1 MLACIRCGLCLT
13 SCPTYV
19 LTLHES
25 EGPRGRVGM
34 ARAVAEGHLQ
44 VTPDLLEHELNCLV
58 CDACSAVCPAGVHMD
73 PLQVVLR
80 SAIEPEIH
88 RSWGERLLRRL
99 VFGWLFM
106 DMARFR
112 VLARL
117 LWLYQ
122 RSGVRWLARRLR
134 VLDLP
139 GLAEA
144 ERLLPEVPRRFF
156 TPRGESY
163 PSSVRR
169 RSATAAVPAGDGAG
183 PAGDSAGLVP
193 EGDAGLQVSI
203 FAGCVMSTALA
214 DIDRAT
220 LRVLRRAGFTV
231 RNPAEQGCC
240 GALHAHGGDLRG
252 ALALAR
258 SCISAFEGSGG
269 PIVVNS
275 AGCGAMLKDYA
286 HHFRS
291 EPSWAERARA
301 FSARVR
307 DLSEVLSPGALPVV
321 HGVDGRV
328 VYQDACHLL
337 HAQRISRQPRELLS
351 CVPGVELV
359 EIDEAALCCGS
370 AGIYNLTN
378 PVQSRQLQQR
388 KLDHI
393 LAAEPSLIV
402 TANPG
407 CLLQLRAGLVERR
420 SPVQVKHL
428 AEILDEAS
436 AP

>member
-1 MLACIRCGLCLT
+1 MCSLARKPSSASDVVGAELPPCMSRYPTSALSQPAFRSTHPLLASEYDNMLACIRCGLCLT

-99 VFGWLFM
+99 VFSWLFM

-134 VLDLP
+134 VLDLL

-144 ERLLPEVPRRFF
+144 ERLLPDVPRRFF

-169 RSATAAVPAGDGAG
+169 RSATAAVPAGDGAV

-240 GALHAHGGDLRG
+240 GALHAHGGDLRSP
-252 ALALAR
+252 ALASPR
-258 SCISAFEGSGG
+258 SKA
-269 PIVVNS
+269 V
-275 AGCGAMLKDYA
+275 
-286 HHFRS
+286 
-291 EPSWAERARA
+291 
-301 FSARVR
+301 RVR
-307 DLSEVLSPGALPVV
+307 SW
-321 HGVDGRV
+321 
-328 VYQDACHLL
+328 
-337 HAQRISRQPRELLS
+337 
-351 CVPGVELV
+351 
-359 EIDEAALCCGS
+359 
-370 AGIYNLTN
+370 
-378 PVQSRQLQQR
+378 
-388 KLDHI
+388 
-393 LAAEPSLIV
+393 
-402 TANPG
+402 
-407 CLLQLRAGLVERR
+407 
-420 SPVQVKHL
+420 
-428 AEILDEAS
+428 
-436 AP
+436 

>member
-1 MLACIRCGLCLT
+1 PPCMSRYPTSALSQPAFRSTHPLLASEYDNMLACIRCGLCLT

-44 VTPDLLEHELNCLV
+44 VTPDLLEHEL
-58 CDACSAVCPAGVHMD
+58 
-73 PLQVVLR
+73 
-80 SAIEPEIH
+80 
-88 RSWGERLLRRL
+88 
-99 VFGWLFM
+99 
-106 DMARFR
+106 
-112 VLARL
+112 
-117 LWLYQ
+117 
-122 RSGVRWLARRLR
+122 
-134 VLDLP
+134 P

-163 PSSVRR
+163 PSSGRR
-169 RSATAAVPAGDGAG
+169 RSATAAVPAGDGAV

-193 EGDAGLQVSI
+193 EGDAGSQVSI

-220 LRVLRRAGFTV
+220 LRVLLRAGFTV

-275 AGCGAMLKDYA
+275 AGCGAM
-286 HHFRS
+286 
-291 EPSWAERARA
+291 
-301 FSARVR
+301 
-307 DLSEVLSPGALPVV
+307 
-321 HGVDGRV
+321 
-328 VYQDACHLL
+328 
-337 HAQRISRQPRELLS
+337 
-351 CVPGVELV
+351 
-359 EIDEAALCCGS
+359 
-370 AGIYNLTN
+370 
-378 PVQSRQLQQR
+378 
-388 KLDHI
+388 
-393 LAAEPSLIV
+393 
-402 TANPG
+402 
-407 CLLQLRAGLVERR
+407 
-420 SPVQVKHL
+420 
-428 AEILDEAS
+428 
-436 AP
+436 